1 MLRRHKKML
10 LLILGVVM
18 LLVAVRAVLEWQ
30 FRLKKE
36 ALLKTIVS
44 QVQDR
49 IQGKVNMGDIHLE
62 VLRNF
67 PNITLSVQSVS
78 IRDSLW
84 SMHHHDVLNVSNV
97 YITVGLS
104 SLWKQ
109 QPTVKNIQFSKA
121 KLYVY
126 VDSSGYSN
134 VSAFQLKSGSQPAKT
149 NAIPPIQ
156 LKQSECIY
164 DIPGRKKYFRWA
176 INSLNITTQKEGESF
191 SFYAHTEG
199 VVKDFIFN
207 KDRGSFIKNKRLKTS
222 LAVQYNTVDKTISI
236 DNQKL
241 YFDDDAIFFSG
252 KMELSKQQP
261 TYSIQLSAPHITI
274 HNTKELVTP
283 YVRNSLSNIDLQHPI
298 SLYATIDGVVKYRYI
313 PTIKVS
319 WEVKNN
325 VLIAGGEEIHNCSF
339 NGYYFEAASKD
350 STIPGIISYIFVP
363 QFTGAY
369 MGIPINGQ
377 SLQVQNLRQPVLSGN
392 LQSHFN
398 VSHLNETIVSN
409 ALQIKGGSINANLR
423 FKVGLGMADTTAP
436 EVYGR
441 LNIHHF
447 GFKYLPRNIVID
459 SSDISLLFDKYHL
472 SIANTK
478 LHLNKSEL
486 NVSGSIFNFLN
497 FYFANPDKITFNWL
511 ISSPHIDLEDMKGMF
526 AHRINTTTNSK
537 LSQKNALAK
546 ASDAMDAVLEKSSVA
561 IQLSVDSVVYNQFAA
576 TDIAANVLM
585 GQTGITIKDASIY
598 SAGGSLKWQANIDQQ
613 GIENNIE
620 LYATIRQVNV
630 GAFFKSF
637 NNFGLKAI
645 QSENIKGI
653 LDADAKLQMSFTDD
667 GEVIPESLSGNIGF
681 LIKEGEF
688 NHFKPFEKMNKL
700 ILKKRNLS
708 HITFQSIK
716 NNLEFIGSHVK
727 INPMYIESSALV
739 VKVEGIYGF
748 KKGTHIFMDIPLRNP
763 QKDMYIADDSL
774 RQSKSMKGIVLRL
787 KAVEDDEGKLQI
799 TMRGSEESLP
809 MIPKAVR
816 TK

>member
-1 MLRRHKKML
+1 MLQRHKKLL

-18 LLVAVRAVLEWQ
+18 LLAAVRVVMEWQ

-49 IQGKVNMGDIHLE
+49 IQGKVNVGDMHLE
-62 VLRNF
+62 LLRNF

-84 SMHHHDVLNVSNV
+84 NRHHHDVLNVSNV

-104 SLWKQ
+104 SLWQQ
-109 QPTVKNIQFSKA
+109 QPIIHNVQFSKA

-126 VDSSGYSN
+126 VDSSGYTN
-134 VSAFQLKSGSQPAKT
+134 ASAFQLKSRAQPAKT
-149 NAIPPIQ
+149 NTMPPIQ
-156 LKQSECIY
+156 LTQSECVY

-176 INSLNITTQKEGESF
+176 INNLKISTQKEDESF
-191 SFYAHTEG
+191 SFYANTEG

-207 KDRGSFIKNKRLKTS
+207 KDRGSFIKNKRLKAQ
-222 LAVQYNTVDKTISI
+222 LAVHFNTTTQTISV

-241 YFDDDAIFFSG
+241 YFDDDAILFSG
-252 KMELSKQQP
+252 KMELSKRQP
-261 TYSIQLSAPHITI
+261 TYSIQLFAPHVTT
-274 HNTKELVTP
+274 HNAKEWVTP
-283 YVRNSLSNIDLQHPI
+283 YVRNSLANIDLQHPI
-298 SLYATIDGVVKYRYI
+298 SLYATIDGVVKYRNI

-325 VLIAGGEEIHNCSF
+325 ILIAGGEEIHNCSF
-339 NGYYFEAASKD
+339 NGYYFEAAPKD

-363 QFTGAY
+363 QFYGAY

-409 ALQIKGGSINANLR
+409 ALYIKGGSVNANLR

-447 GFKYLPRNIVID
+447 GFKYLPRNIVVD
-459 SSDISLLFDKYHL
+459 SSEISLLFNKYHL
-472 SIANTK
+472 SITHSK
-478 LHLNKSEL
+478 LYLNKSEL

-497 FYFANPDKITFNWL
+497 FYFANPDKITFNWQ

-526 AHRINTTTNSK
+526 AHRINTTTNSH

-546 ASDAMDAVLEKSSVA
+546 ASDAMDAVLEKSNVA
-561 IQLSVDSVVYNQFAA
+561 IQLSVDSVVYKQFAA

-613 GIENNIE
+613 GIENKIE
-620 LYATIRQVNV
+620 LYAIVRQVNV

-653 LDADAKLQMSFTDD
+653 LDADAKMQMSFTDD
-667 GEVIPESLSGNIGF
+667 GEVIPESLSGNVGF
-681 LIKEGEF
+681 LLKDGEL

-716 NNLEFIGSHVK
+716 NNLDFIGSYVK

-748 KKGTHIFMDIPLRNP
+748 KNGTHIFMDIPLRNP
-763 QKDMYIADDSL
+763 QKDMSIADDSL

-787 KAVEDDEGKLQI
+787 KAVEDAEGKLQI
-799 TMRGSEESLP
+799 AMRGSEEPLP